1 MQPKKQ
7 KENLIFG
14 AWVSK
19 ASKVELFSTSK
30 IVWKPKKMEENLSL
44 ILNPYLDP
52 TSKSGFK
59 NLESQVI
66 FYDKNSLE
74 APPQK
79 NPEVYVW
86 T

>member
-1 MQPKKQ
+1 MQPKK
-7 KENLIFG
+7 KEKNPISR

-19 ASKVELFSTSK
+19 ASEVELFSTSK
-30 IVWKPKKMEENLSL
+30 TVWKPKKMEENLSL

-52 TSKSGFK
+52 TSKSSFK